1 MSQSMTPPK
10 YRYADEVSGG
20 NVPIQ
25 IMDGKYEGIML
36 RYDKVVLREE
46 GGGIHFD
53 YEYEVTNNP
62 DDIELDE
69 DFRDVLTGI
78 LLSVL
83 DEQITNIP
91 DDLDLLKEGDSE
103 EHRESNTTEPPI
115 Q

>member
-1 MSQSMTPPK
+1 MSQTIQPPK

-25 IMDGKYEGIML
+25 IMDGKYEGVMV

-46 GGGIHFD
+46 DDGLHFD
-53 YEYEVTNNP
+53 FEYDVSDNP
-62 DDIELDE
+62 DEIELTE
-69 DFRDVLTGI
+69 EFRDVLTAI
-78 LLSVL
+78 LISVL

-103 EHRESNTTEPPI
+103 EHRESDTSESRV